1 MSFKLKMHELNPSN
15 DRVMFIQSNSYD
27 CSYL

>member
-1 MSFKLKMHELNPSN
+1 MHELNPSN

-27 CSYL
+27 YSYL